1 MTPWSSNHQAGFTL
15 MELLVVLIIIG
26 VAAGAVRLAV
36 TDEAP
41 MAEVEQDAERLAYR
55 FGQVQDRVLLS
66 NRERGVL
73 ILQDELVFLDWREGD
88 PMAGEPDI
96 LWSETDSNP
105 SRWRAGEQ
113 TELALQLDG
122 RWLEL
127 SPDPPE
133 NERDWQPHLIIMP
146 SEDYHPAFR
155 LSLRHRDLLRG
166 EVWVEGDGFNRLQ
179 VVRDAQ
185 E

>member
-1 MTPWSSNHQAGFTL
+1 MSRRHRHQTGFSL

-26 VAAGAVRLAV
+26 VAAGAVRLAM

-41 MAEVEQDAERLAYR
+41 MAEVERDAERLAYR
-55 FGQVQDRVLLS
+55 FGQIQDRVLLS

-73 ILQDELVFLDWREGD
+73 ILRDKLIFLDWREGD
-88 PMAGEPDI
+88 PLEGEPDI
-96 LWSETDSNP
+96 VWSESSSSPN
-105 SRWRAGEQ
+105 RWQASEQ

-122 RWLEL
+122 SWLEL
-127 SPDPPE
+127 LPEPPDD
-133 NERDWQPHLIIMP
+133 ERDWQPHLIVMP
-146 SEDYHPAFR
+146 SEDYQPAFR
-155 LSLRHRDLLRG
+155 LSLRHRDLTRG

-185 E
+185 

>member
-1 MTPWSSNHQAGFTL
+1 MNQRHNFQTGFSL

-26 VAAGAVRLAV
+26 VAAGAVRLAM

-41 MAEVEQDAERLAYR
+41 MAEVERDAERLAYR
-55 FGQVQDRVLLS
+55 FGQIQDRVLLS

-73 ILQDELVFLDWREGD
+73 ILRDELVFLDWREGD
-88 PMAGEPDI
+88 PMEGEPDI
-96 LWSETDSNP
+96 VWSESASTPN
-105 SRWRAGEQ
+105 RWRGSEQ

-127 SPDPPE
+127 LPEPPE
-133 NERDWQPHLIIMP
+133 DERDWQPHLIIMP
-146 SEDYHPAFR
+146 SEDYQPAFR
-155 LSLRHRDLLRG
+155 LSLRHRELMRG

-179 VVRDAQ
+179 VIRDTQ
-185 E
+185 